1 VKGLVPVLFT
11 PIKGYTT
18 SNQPIKGYTTSNQPI
33 KGYTTS
39 NKPIKGYATSNQGKK
54 TGGLFFDLWER
65 D

>member
-18 SNQPIKGYTTSNQPI
+18 SNQPIKGYATSNKPI

-39 NKPIKGYATSNQGKK
+39 NQGKK
-54 TGGLFFDLWER
+54 TGKLFFDLWER